1 VSHSFI
7 GHSSFDSR
15 IGSITIPISC
25 PISVPA
31 FKLNSVVVE
40 LVLQT
45 VYLLAK
51 TLRLQFHHTLVDDYR
66 TSAEDRAQNEQHH

>member
-1 VSHSFI
+1 
-7 GHSSFDSR
+7 
-15 IGSITIPISC
+15 
-25 PISVPA
+25 
-31 FKLNSVVVE
+31 VE